1 MTDVKL
7 AVVYYSATG
16 TVDAMARHAAEA
28 AEKAGAEVRLRQV
41 ARQATGGERAT
52 SDAQAAHAENALDTP
67 AATADDVVW
76 ADAVLFGSPT
86 RYGNIAGQLKTF
98 LDSLGP
104 QWGQGLLADK
114 VYAGFT
120 ASQTAHGGQ
129 ETTLLALYNTIHH
142 FGGIIVAPG
151 YTDPLKF
158 VDGNPYGASHVTGA
172 NNDTPLGDPEVDALR
187 HLAGRVVTVADR
199 LAA

>member
-1 MTDVKL
+1 MSVKL
-7 AVVYYSATG
+7 AIVYYSATG
-16 TVDAMARHAAEA
+16 TVRSMAQRAAQAGEA
-28 AEKAGAEVRLRQV
+28 AGAEVRLREV
-41 ARQATGGERAT
+41 ARQATEGEREA
-52 SDAQAAHAENALDTP
+52 SQGQADSAAARAEVP
-67 AATADDVVW
+67 AVTADDVVW

-98 LDSLGP
+98 IDSLGP

-129 ETTLLALYNTIHH
+129 ESTLLALYNTIHH
-142 FGGIIVAPG
+142 FGGIIVSPG

-158 VDGNPYGASHVTGA
+158 VDGNPYGVSHATGA
-172 NNDTPLGDPEVDALR
+172 NNDEPLGQPQLDALD
-187 HLAGRVVTVADR
+187 HLARRVVTVAGR
-199 LAA
+199 LAS